1 MGVDYGIYLF
11 ARIQSFLR
19 QGMALKQAYYHAL
32 ESAGTAVM
40 FTATTLTIGV
50 ATWGFSALKFQADM
64 GLLLAYM
71 FFVNMVAALLVLPA
85 LAAWLVP
92 TSAAHAATQRSG

>member
-1 MGVDYGIYLF
+1 GVGVDYGIYLF
-11 ARIQSFLR
+11 ARTQAGLR
-19 QGMALKQAYYHAL
+19 EGMSLQQAYYQAL
-32 ESAGTAVM
+32 VSAGTAVM

-50 ATWGFSALKFQADM
+50 ATWAFSALKFQADM

-85 LAAWLVP
+85 LAAWLVVP
-92 TSAAHAATQRSG
+92 ADSSANS